1 MRAIGNK
8 LMGLLRRTKR
18 GYIKIKEPW
27 QESAQWTKQSYA
39 QEGEDLVLDRFMDD
53 VATGFYVEVGSHHP
67 FRFSNTYLFYRRGW
81 QGICID
87 PLPNSKALF
96 NKWRP
101 RDLAL
106 ELGVSIMPSN
116 MKYYLFNE
124 PALNTF
130 DPSLAKERDGLRNF
144 RIIGTKDVPTQPLSS
159 ILDTHLPANQPI
171 DFLSVD
177 VEGLDL
183 QVLQSNDWNKYR
195 PRLVVAECLKT
206 DLLSMH
212 VDPIVQY
219 LVSLGYKALAKTGN
233 SVIFAG

>member
-1 MRAIGNK
+1 MRAIGNR

-18 GYIKIKEPW
+18 SYGKIREPW
-27 QESAQWTKQSYA
+27 HESVQWAKQSYA

-106 ELGVSIMPSN
+106 ELGVSTIPSN

-130 DPSLAKERDGLRNF
+130 DPLLAKERDGLRNF
-144 RIIGTKDVPTQPLSS
+144 RMVGTKDVPTLPLSS
-159 ILDTHLPANQPI
+159 ILDTHLPANQII

-183 QVLQSNDWNKYR
+183 QVLQSNDWSKYR
-195 PRLVVAECLKT
+195 PRFVVAECLKT
-206 DLLSMH
+206 DLLSMNG
-212 VDPIVQY
+212 DPIVHY
-219 LVSLGYKALAKTGN
+219 LASLGYKALAKTGN

>member
-1 MRAIGNK
+1 
-8 LMGLLRRTKR
+8 MGLLRRTKR
-18 GYIKIKEPW
+18 SCGKIREPW
-27 QESAQWTKQSYA
+27 HESVQWTKQSYA

-106 ELGVSIMPSN
+106 ELGVSTISSN

-130 DPSLAKERDGLRNF
+130 DPLLAKERDGLRNF
-144 RIIGTKDVPTQPLSS
+144 RMIGTKNVSTLPLSS
-159 ILDTHLPANQPI
+159 ILDTYLPANQII

-183 QVLQSNDWNKYR
+183 QVLQSNDWSKYR
-195 PRLVVAECLKT
+195 PKFVVAECLKT
-206 DLLSMH
+206 DLLSMN
-212 VDPIVQY
+212 VDPIVHY
-219 LVSLGYKALAKTGN
+219 LASLGYKALAKTGN